1 MRPVSSRSPADPRL
15 TVLSRLGLAER
26 QGSWLP
32 ALVLLAGVCLAAAS
46 GWRLQSDIQTDLKS
60 EFRHEDERLT
70 AEVVRRS
77 TLPVYSLKSA
87 RAAVQA
93 NPQMKRADFQKHVA
107 SGGVS
112 ELFGAQGF
120 GLLEKVRPKD
130 LDAIVAA
137 QRADGAP
144 QFAIPATNARPD
156 DDLYIVR
163 FFEPVPGQADLL
175 GHDLGADPL
184 MRTAIERAVNSG
196 EATLAGQTEAARS
209 EGRSATLLL
218 VLPIYANG
226 SALGTA
232 QDRRAGLLGL
242 VFSPVSLSK
251 MLTGLFDA
259 TDRRID
265 LEIFDSVGAAATGS
279 PLFESSP
286 NLGASTT
293 TTDLTPGRQ
302 QMARHAVTLV
312 GHEFTLRARSTAAF
326 DALFPYWMPW
336 IRLVGIVLM
345 TLLLSGVLWQQ
356 VTLRRRAEQ
365 LAQRM
370 GAEVEKLG
378 LVAQETSNA
387 VLLMDTERHITWVNA
402 GFERLAGLKAAAV
415 IGRRPVDIGLTRQMT
430 PQTFE
435 RLSTALLAGRAIQ
448 EDLLITRGSG
458 DERWVEFQFQPL
470 HGTDGVHQGFLGLA
484 IDVTERRRT
493 QRLLETALRDNEV
506 LLRTLDLHS
515 LVSMTDISGCII
527 LVNDRFCRTTGY
539 SREEL
544 LGQSHQLIS
553 SGQQADS
560 FWASMWQTI
569 SSGQVWHG
577 EVCDRA
583 KDGTLFWADTVIAP
597 FRGVDGQI
605 EKYVCIRND
614 VTARHQA
621 ENRAAQQEQLLR
633 GAIDTIDEAF
643 VLFDAE
649 DRLVYCND
657 KYREVYATSADLLV
671 PGTTFEYLAREGAAR
686 GQYLTAIGR
695 EEEWVAE
702 RMAIHLSSGS
712 TLIQKLDS
720 GRTLRI
726 VDRRMTDGHT
736 VGFRIDITEI
746 VRARELAEEAM
757 LAKSRFLA
765 NMSHEIRTPMNAI
778 LGMSALLQH
787 TPLDAQQ
794 TDYVSKTERAARSL
808 LGLLD
813 DILDLAKVEAGK
825 LTLDP
830 QPFRIDQLLRDLSVI
845 LSASVNHD
853 QLDVLFDIDPAIPT
867 HLVGDALRLRQ
878 VLINLGGNA
887 IKFTAKGEVVVSVL
901 MLQASAS
908 EVTLQFVVRD
918 TGIGISPENQSRIF
932 TGFTQAEAS
941 TSRRFGGTGLGVAI
955 SQSLV
960 DLMGGT
966 LQLESQLGVGS
977 RFHFCVALPVAPTVA
992 GALAPLNDA
1001 TKAWRVLVVDD
1012 NPTARVVLERM
1023 GRSLG
1028 WTMDVCDSGEASIAL
1043 MQQQANAGMYYEAVL
1058 LDWQMPGLDGWQT
1071 CQRIHTLPVSG
1082 RRPVVVMVSAHGRE
1096 MLAERSS
1103 SDRAMIDGFL
1113 IKPVTASML
1122 LDAIVDAQ
1130 AGHAPRKRP
1139 ELKVTGHRLAGMR
1152 LLVVEDNLVNQ
1163 QVARELLQKEGALV
1177 QTANN
1182 GEDAIT
1188 LVAAADPIY
1197 DVVLMDM
1204 QMPVLDGLS
1213 ATRHIRQVL
1222 GLTHLPIVAMTANAM
1237 AAERQECLD
1246 AGMND
1251 HVAKPFEL
1259 GHMVE
1264 VLRHQAGW
1272 KDQLNPA

>member
-1 MRPVSSRSPADPRL
+1 MV
-15 TVLSRLGLAER
+15 
-26 QGSWLP
+26 
-32 ALVLLAGVCLAAAS
+32 
-46 GWRLQSDIQTDLKS
+46 
-60 EFRHEDERLT
+60 
-70 AEVVRRS
+70 
-77 TLPVYSLKSA
+77 LPVYTS
-87 RAAVQA
+87 
-93 NPQMKRADFQKHVA
+93 
-107 SGGVS
+107 
-112 ELFGAQGF
+112 
-120 GLLEKVRPKD
+120 
-130 LDAIVAA
+130 
-137 QRADGAP
+137 
-144 QFAIPATNARPD
+144 
-156 DDLYIVR
+156 
-163 FFEPVPGQADLL
+163 
-175 GHDLGADPL
+175 
-184 MRTAIERAVNSG
+184 
-196 EATLAGQTEAARS
+196 
-209 EGRSATLLL
+209 
-218 VLPIYANG
+218 G
-226 SALGTA
+226 SALGTLE
-232 QDRRAGLLGL
+232 DRRAGLLGL
-242 VFSPVSLSK
+242 VFSPVTFSK
-251 MLTGLFDA
+251 MMTGLFDA
-259 TDRRID
+259 SDRRID
-265 LEIFDSVGAAATGS
+265 LEIFDAVGTAAWRKPVFATGPS
-279 PLFESSP
+279 LGDSATAT
-286 NLGASTT
+286 NLV
-293 TTDLTPGRQ
+293 PGQ
-302 QMARHAVTLV
+302 QQIANHVLSIL
-312 GHEFTLRARSTAAF
+312 GHEFTLRVRSTAAF
-326 DALFPYWMPW
+326 DAQFPYWMPL
-336 IRLVGIVLM
+336 IRLMGVLVM

-370 GAEVEKLG
+370 SAEVAKLG
-378 LVAQETSNA
+378 LVAQETTNA
-387 VLLMDTERHITWVNA
+387 VLIMDTERYITWVNA
-402 GFERLAGLKAAAV
+402 GFERLSGLKAAAV
-415 IGRRPVDIGLTRQMT
+415 IGRRPVEIGLIRQLT
-430 PQTFE
+430 PQAMD

-448 EDLLITRGSG
+448 EDLLITTGSG

-470 HGTDGVHQGFLGLA
+470 QDVDGSLQGFLGLA
-484 IDVTERRRT
+484 IDVTERRQT
-493 QRLLETALRDNEV
+493 QGLLEAALRDNEV

-515 LVSMTDISGCII
+515 LVSMTDISGRII

-597 FRGVDGQI
+597 FSGVDGQI

-614 VTARHQA
+614 VTARHHA

-671 PGTTFEYLAREGAAR
+671 PGATFEYLAREGAAR
-686 GQYLTAIGR
+686 GQYLAAIGR
-695 EEEWVAE
+695 EEEWVSE

-712 TLIQKLDS
+712 TLIQKIDS

-746 VRARELAEEAM
+746 IRARELAEEAV

-787 TPLDAQQ
+787 TPLDTQQ

-808 LGLLD
+808 LGLLN

-825 LTLDP
+825 LSLDP

-845 LSASVNHD
+845 LSASVDHD
-853 QLDVLFDIDPAIPT
+853 QVDVLFDIDPTIPP

-887 IKFTAKGEVVVSVL
+887 IKFTAKGEVVVSV
-901 MLQASAS
+901 MKLQAGAN
-908 EVTLQFVVRD
+908 EATLEFAVRD

-960 DLMGGT
+960 SLMGGT
-966 LQLESQLGVGS
+966 LQLESRLGVGS
-977 RFHFCVALPVAPTVA
+977 RFHFRITLPVAPVVE
-992 GALAPLNDA
+992 GALVPVQDPL
-1001 TKAWRVLVVDD
+1001 KAWRVLVVDD
-1012 NPTARVVLERM
+1012 NSTARAVLERM
-1023 GRSLG
+1023 GLSMG
-1028 WTMDVCDSGEASIAL
+1028 WTVNVCNSGEAAISL
-1043 MQQQANAGMYYEAVL
+1043 VQQQASLGIHYEAVL

-1071 CQRIHTLPVSG
+1071 CQRIRALPG
-1082 RRPVVVMVSAHGRE
+1082 LAQRPVVVMVSAHGKE
-1096 MLAERSS
+1096 MLADRSP

-1122 LDAIVDAQ
+1122 LDAIVDAR
-1130 AGHAPRKRP
+1130 ADHAPRKNP

-1163 QVARELLQKEGALV
+1163 QVARELLQKEGAIV
-1177 QTANN
+1177 QTAND
-1182 GEDAIT
+1182 GQDAIT
-1188 LVAAADPIY
+1188 RVADADPMY

-1204 QMPVLDGLS
+1204 QMPVMDGLS

-1246 AGMND
+1246 AGMNE

-1259 GHMVE
+1259 NHMVQ

-1272 KDQLNPA
+1272 QDKLKPA